1 MRFCNG
7 AATVTSF
14 PWEPAIPINIASS
27 AAGGD
32 VCAEPFPPFL
42 FVCVFWRREKMS
54 ARTHPVSRQR
64 SPDDQENSGISGA
77 GAWLD
82 AHYDPVAS
90 LYTFSSCMALEDLNR
105 DGDHK
110 GPSLSFETPLLD
122 LPHGGQRL
130 LHGQPLTPELQPLPW
145 QQARC
150 LRLQELRPY
159 FNLPYPTFREG
170 NKEVP
175 LSVRSLKYLQLED
188 DAELQASFLATFRH
202 IPLRRKSVI
211 TAMAILKKSH
221 TEDDAVSCLV
231 VASENGDIYVLDPEA
246 FTVLKQFL
254 LPSPAVFLSV
264 TGLHDVDYHISAACR
279 DNCIYTFKSGASTTP
294 RYKIPLASQ
303 PCGLQRIN
311 KDVVVGCMD
320 DSLASYSVKGR
331 RQWSLRLPASLTC
344 MELLHHRPRSFKA
357 VVVALQNRE
366 VRIYK
371 DKFLVNCITVDDVV
385 VGLKF
390 GPFGREDGVLLMVT
404 QGGALLVKILK
415 RSVSFEA
422 KDLTPGPPA
431 AQLDKLNIPKRTRVY
446 VEQMAREKANASTMH
461 SVFQQDLSRLRLQI
475 TQAYAK
481 AVTSRLTP
489 LTASPDC
496 SLKIAA
502 QVQGLGPIFRLTVT
516 VQNTSPSK
524 PVTNCYI
531 TFRCDEGLYRITRKF
546 IQMPLLVP
554 TVSYNFDTMVQ
565 CTDDMGRAEEIS
577 VYVVQ
582 NHTSTP
588 LITAVLNMPVS
599 ETIIVT

>member
-1 MRFCNG
+1 
-7 AATVTSF
+7 
-14 PWEPAIPINIASS
+14 PINIASS

-110 GPSLSFETPLLD
+110 FLVGDLGSGHSDMKLKVYKGTELSFETPLLD
-122 LPHGGQRL
+122 LPTGVATFYMDTTDPR
-130 LHGQPLTPELQPLPW
+130 TP
-145 QQARC
+145 AVAVAAGSFVYVYKN
-150 LRLQELRPY
+150 LRPY
-159 FNLPYPTFREG
+159 FKFTLPHLQRGEQGGTTECEITQVPAIGGRRGAASLVPGHLQTHSPPE
-170 NKEVP
+170 KECHHRP
-175 LSVRSLKYLQLED
+175 WASLKK
-188 DAELQASFLATFRH
+188 R
-202 IPLRRKSVI
+202 
-211 TAMAILKKSH
+211 H

-231 VASENGDIYVLDPEA
+231 VPLRMENLRSRSRS

-254 LPSPAVFLSV
+254 LPSPQYSSV

-279 DNCIYTFKSGASTTP
+279 DTASTP
-294 RYKIPLASQ
+294 SR
-303 PCGLQRIN
+303 
-311 KDVVVGCMD
+311 VW
-320 DSLASYSVKGR
+320 ASYSVKGR

-404 QGGALLVKILK
+404 QGGALLVKISRD
-415 RSVSFEA
+415 RSSFEA
-422 KDLTPGPPA
+422 KDLTLVHRQLSWINSTSSQREPGDAQCVPA
-431 AQLDKLNIPKRTRVY
+431 GPVQTETPDHT
-446 VEQMAREKANASTMH
+446 
-461 SVFQQDLSRLRLQI
+461 
-475 TQAYAK
+475 AYAK